1 MAIQVR
7 EVTRIQMKTKE
18 RTPALAA
25 SGVRKAFRSSR
36 VLPGGGS
43 AVCAVDSVS
52 LEVGRGEI
60 YGLLGA
66 NGSGKSTLIR
76 LFSTLLTP
84 DAGEVRVFGLDIDR
98 DELAVK
104 RLINRVS
111 VEASFFK
118 KLSAMEN
125 LVYAGRLYGVSPEIS
140 RPKILTILRRL
151 GIEQGRVDE
160 PLEKL
165 SRGMQQKV
173 AIARAFLSAPMLLL
187 LDEPTTGLDIR
198 SKREVQTFVRDL
210 RDEHDATILLT
221 THDLDEASRLADRI
235 GILHGGRLVAEGASE
250 ELIARH
256 GAASLEDVFMAL
268 TGRRIDEADER
279 GEGETIAWERW
290 EGTIEYTFMAP
301 VPRLTHLLGMCGATL
316 VRALAFSVAILAAVA
331 LFVPVDLSNA
341 NVASALVLLATGA
354 VAFIGLAIGSAVF
367 PLLWTEK
374 GLQMA
379 YIVQAVVL
387 LVSGVYYPTSVL
399 PEWMQLL
406 SVISP
411 ATYVIRGMRAA
422 LLDGAD
428 LGGVWPDLWPALL
441 VGAVSIPL
449 GLRLFVWAE
458 RYAKRTGRLKRSG

>member
-7 EVTRIQMKTKE
+7 EQNEPRSIAE
-18 RTPALAA
+18 PRSAHRGGGAPHAPPALEARD
-25 SGVRKAFRSSR
+25 VRKVFRVGGR
-36 VLPGGGS
+36 RPPAPGHVRAIDG
-43 AVCAVDSVS
+43 VS
-52 LEVGRGEI
+52 LRVDRGEI

-76 LFSTLLTP
+76 VFSTLLTA
-84 DAGEVRVFGLDIDR
+84 DAGEVRVFGLDVR
-98 DELAVK
+98 ADELAVK

-125 LVYAGRLYGVSPEIS
+125 LVYAGRLYGVGPEAS
-140 RPKILTILRRL
+140 RPRIHAILRRL
-151 GIEQGRVDE
+151 GIDAGRVHEPLEKLSAMENLVYAGRLYGVGPEASRPRIHAILRRLGIDAGRVHE

-165 SRGMQQKV
+165 SRGMQQKI

-279 GEGETIAWERW
+279 SE
-290 EGTIEYTFMAP
+290 
-301 VPRLTHLLGMCGATL
+301 
-316 VRALAFSVAILAAVA
+316 
-331 LFVPVDLSNA
+331 
-341 NVASALVLLATGA
+341 
-354 VAFIGLAIGSAVF
+354 
-367 PLLWTEK
+367 
-374 GLQMA
+374 
-379 YIVQAVVL
+379 
-387 LVSGVYYPTSVL
+387 
-399 PEWMQLL
+399 
-406 SVISP
+406 
-411 ATYVIRGMRAA
+411 
-422 LLDGAD
+422 
-428 LGGVWPDLWPALL
+428 
-441 VGAVSIPL
+441 
-449 GLRLFVWAE
+449 AE
-458 RYAKRTGRLKRSG
+458 R

>member
-7 EVTRIQMKTKE
+7 EAIRAEMKNTG
-18 RTPALAA
+18 RAAALEA
-25 SGVRKAFRSSR
+25 SGVRKAFRPAR
-36 VLPGGGS
+36 IVPGGGTTVR
-43 AVCAVDSVS
+43 AIDGVS
-52 LEVGRGEI
+52 LSVWRGEI

-125 LVYAGRLYGVSPEIS
+125 LVYAGRLYGVAPGES
-140 RPKILTILRRL
+140 RPKIVSILRRL
-151 GIEQGRVDE
+151 GIEDARMKE

-221 THDLDEASRLADRI
+221 THDLDEAARLADRI
-235 GILHGGRLVAEGASE
+235 GILHQGRLVAEGTPA
-250 ELIARH
+250 ELAAHH
-256 GAASLEDVFMAL
+256 GGGTLEDVFMTL
-268 TGRRIDEADER
+268 TGRRLDDADASEAE
-279 GEGETIAWERW
+279 
-290 EGTIEYTFMAP
+290 P
-301 VPRLTHLLGMCGATL
+301 
-316 VRALAFSVAILAAVA
+316 
-331 LFVPVDLSNA
+331 
-341 NVASALVLLATGA
+341 
-354 VAFIGLAIGSAVF
+354 
-367 PLLWTEK
+367 
-374 GLQMA
+374 
-379 YIVQAVVL
+379 
-387 LVSGVYYPTSVL
+387 PT
-399 PEWMQLL
+399 
-406 SVISP
+406 
-411 ATYVIRGMRAA
+411 
-422 LLDGAD
+422 
-428 LGGVWPDLWPALL
+428 
-441 VGAVSIPL
+441 
-449 GLRLFVWAE
+449 
-458 RYAKRTGRLKRSG
+458 